1 MPNKSGTPQ
10 LFYRTEGRGPL
21 VIMLHGLLMNGQCWE
36 NNGLVS
42 ILSPYF
48 RVTCPDLIGHG
59 ASDKPDIQEFYTR
72 ENQALS
78 IVKLMDKLGYEKAH
92 VISYSA
98 GAWLAMELIHSY
110 PDRLNSV
117 VLGGWDCLKGLPET
131 PNGKLTFDMFIS
143 YAREVA
149 PELTST
155 LSSADEQSAE
165 RFFNELRKPSVVD
178 ENLFKSGIPILLW
191 AGTHDPYYIPM
202 AELAKLYAIPLVSG
216 KGDHLSEVNHPDKVT
231 VTEIINFI
239 QSQEGHL

>member
-1 MPNKSGTPQ
+1 
-10 LFYRTEGRGPL
+10 
-21 VIMLHGLLMNGQCWE
+21 
-36 NNGLVS
+36 
-42 ILSPYF
+42 
-48 RVTCPDLIGHG
+48 
-59 ASDKPDIQEFYTR
+59 
-72 ENQALS
+72 
-78 IVKLMDKLGYEKAH
+78 
-92 VISYSA
+92 
-98 GAWLAMELIHSY
+98 
-110 PDRLNSV
+110 
-117 VLGGWDCLKGLPET
+117 
-131 PNGKLTFDMFIS
+131 MFIS

-155 LSSADEQSAE
+155 LSSADEKSAE
-165 RFFNELRKPSVVD
+165 RFFHELRKPSVVD